1 MNTLCLQK
9 CGKQT
14 QSLENYLYF
23 MLSLDNEAQ
32 KLVLRSL
39 TEETCISQFE
49 NILKGFSDR
58 LILNNSNKVN
68 LGYAF
73 CGFGWGNVASLNPAS
88 NERSRRLWR
97 GHVGSIYLSKTQ
109 FHNCAMELSMP
120 KLPFFNRKEAKFHSC
135 LIEVFDC
142 KPNDSSKRYNIL
154 FNKKDTRAMFI
165 MQNGRYY
172 FSFSLPDF
180 EDVRPINILEIYSS
194 KEDDQIFLKNIEIF

>member
-23 MLSLDNEAQ
+23 ILSLDNEAQ

-39 TEETCISQFE
+39 TEETCISQLE

-58 LILNNSNKVN
+58 LILNNSNKIN

-73 CGFGWGNVASLNPAS
+73 CGLGWGSVASLNPAS
-88 NERSRRLWR
+88 NERSRRLGR

-109 FHNCAMELSMP
+109 FPNLAMELSMP
-120 KLPFFNRKEAKFHSC
+120 KWPFFKGKEAKFPSC

-142 KPNDSSKRYNIL
+142 KPNDSSERYIIL
-154 FNKKDTRAMFI
+154 FNKKNTCAKFI

-172 FSFSLPDF
+172 FSFSLHDS

>member
-14 QSLENYLYF
+14 QSLENYMYF
-23 MLSLDNEAQ
+23 MLSLDDEAQ

-39 TEETCISQFE
+39 TEETHISQFE

-58 LILNNSNKVN
+58 LILNNSNKIN

-73 CGFGWGNVASLNPAS
+73 CGFGWGSVASLNPAS
-88 NERSRRLWR
+88 NERSRHLGR
-97 GHVGSIYLSKTQ
+97 GLVGSIYLSKKQ
-109 FHNCAMELSMP
+109 FPNYAMELSMP
-120 KLPFFNRKEAKFHSC
+120 KLPFFNRKEAKFQSC

-142 KPNDSSKRYNIL
+142 KPNDSSERYIIL
-154 FNKKDTRAMFI
+154 FNKKNTRANFI
-165 MQNGRYY
+165 MQNGKYY

>member
-1 MNTLCLQK
+1 MNTLFLQK
-9 CGKQT
+9 CAKQT

-32 KLVLRSL
+32 KIVLRSL
-39 TEETCISQFE
+39 TKEMCISQFE
-49 NILKGFSDR
+49 DILKSFSDR
-58 LILNNSNKVN
+58 LILKNSNKVN
-68 LGYAF
+68 LGFAF
-73 CGFGWGNVASLNPAS
+73 CGFGWGSVACLNPAS
-88 NERSRRLWR
+88 NERSRRLGR

-109 FHNCAMELSMP
+109 LHNCAMELSMP
-120 KLPFFNRKEAKFHSC
+120 KLPFFKRKEAKFHSC

-154 FNKKDTRAMFI
+154 FNKKNTRAMYI

-172 FSFSLPDF
+172 FSFSLSDF

>member
-23 MLSLDNEAQ
+23 LLSLDNEAQ

-39 TEETCISQFE
+39 TEETCISQLE

-58 LILNNSNKVN
+58 LILNNSNKIN

-73 CGFGWGNVASLNPAS
+73 CGLGWGSVASLNPAS
-88 NERSRRLWR
+88 NERSRRLGR
-97 GHVGSIYLSKTQ
+97 GNVGSIYLSKTQ
-109 FHNCAMELSMP
+109 FPNFAMELSMP
-120 KLPFFNRKEAKFHSC
+120 KWPFFKGKEVKFHSC

-142 KPNDSSKRYNIL
+142 QPNDSSERYIIL
-154 FNKKDTRAMFI
+154 FNKKNTRAKFI

-172 FSFSLPDF
+172 FSFSLLDS
-180 EDVRPINILEIYSS
+180 EDVRPINIIEIYSS